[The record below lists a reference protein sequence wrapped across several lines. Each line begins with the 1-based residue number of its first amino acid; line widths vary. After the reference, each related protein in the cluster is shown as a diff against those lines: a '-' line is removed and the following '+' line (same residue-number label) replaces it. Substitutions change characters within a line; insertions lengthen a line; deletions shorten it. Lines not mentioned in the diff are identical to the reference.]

1 MMRRSDSGA
10 EKMMGTSIDSPNLD
24 PLAPGATAILQQ
36 NWRGGREVENR
47 RGEIG
52 KHGRLIST
60 QKLRSTF
67 TFPIKTKKND
77 FKKLSA
83 APTFTSDLLF
93 ILSQTELRG
102 RRYVW

>member
-10 EKMMGTSIDSPNLD
+10 EKMMGTSIDSPKLD

-52 KHGRLIST
+52 KKHGRLIST
-60 QKLRSTF
+60 QYFYFSDK
-67 TFPIKTKKND
+67 ID

-83 APTFTSDLLF
+83 APINKKQKS
-93 ILSQTELRG
+93 SAHQTRKI
-102 RRYVW
+102 